1 MEFLFDLYEIAS
13 PSLREWSRKDK
24 RSMQRQV
31 LLSNPP
37 QISLNKQQK
46 ERLMEK
52 QYYIYIMAN
61 ERNTTVYTGVTGDLK
76 KRVYEHKGNFVDGFT
91 KRYNVHK
98 LVYYEVSQSV
108 VSAIE
113 REKQIKGRSRA
124 YKNELITQFNPDWR
138 DLFEEL

>member
-1 MEFLFDLYEIAS
+1 
-13 PSLREWSRKDK
+13 
-24 RSMQRQV
+24 
-31 LLSNPP
+31 
-37 QISLNKQQK
+37 
-46 ERLMEK
+46 MEK

-124 YKNELITQFNPDWR
+124 YKNELINQFNPDWR
-138 DLFEEL
+138 DLYEEL